1 MKERRGSLESPNMRS
16 IDKEERNGRSR
27 DSESTEDYGSLLVV
41 YPCKA
46 KSSER
51 AQSSKS
57 SELYTTPALY

>member
-1 MKERRGSLESPNMRS
+1 MGPNMRH
-16 IDKEERNGRSR
+16 IDEEERNGRSR

-51 AQSSKS
+51 ALSNKS
-57 SELYTTPALY
+57 SELYTPPALY

>member
-1 MKERRGSLESPNMRS
+1 MESPNIRS
-16 IDKEERNGRSR
+16 GDEEERNGRSR
-27 DSESTEDYGSLLVV
+27 DAETTEDYGSLLVV

-51 AQSSKS
+51 ALSSKS